1 MSISTKSRPASP
13 SSPEAGH
20 ETSEH
25 GEDGYEPRRPRA
37 PGGSV
42 EVELEPQ
49 HQRPLGWA
57 VFGLVVGAL
66 LIWQLGTVAV
76 WGGIVLV
83 VVGSFGAWEALQ
95 SYLRP
100 AGSIIVSE
108 HEVVLPR
115 GLHMTKP
122 VTAPPD
128 AVTAVYF
135 LRKSVPWNR
144 ASPILIVELGSRA
157 MAFPR
162 EWFASEADQ
171 RHVVHAL
178 LRSRE
183 AEAGAVARVGKT
195 EVGGPIDDGR
205 SSALAEMA
213 AGAALVVLGTV
224 ISIAAL
230 PNFAIATKTEFVVG
244 FAPIAIGAMLFWR
257 GVTRLG

>member
-1 MSISTKSRPASP
+1 M
-13 SSPEAGH
+13 
-20 ETSEH
+20 
-25 GEDGYEPRRPRA
+25 
-37 PGGSV
+37 
-42 EVELEPQ
+42 
-49 HQRPLGWA
+49 
-57 VFGLVVGAL
+57 FGLIVGAV
-66 LIWQLGTVAV
+66 LIWQFGAVAV

-83 VVGSFGAWEALQ
+83 VVGSFGAWEAAV

-122 VTAPPD
+122 VTAPPG

-144 ASPILIVELGSRA
+144 ASPILIVEIGGRA

-171 RHVVHAL
+171 KHIVHAL
-178 LRSRE
+178 VRFRE
-183 AEAGAVARVGKT
+183 ANASSVAPDGKVESDGPGLPPAGSRAEWAR
-195 EVGGPIDDGR
+195 GPIDDGR
-205 SSALAEMA
+205 GAAFAEMA
-213 AGAALVVLGTV
+213 AGAALVVLGVVITV
-224 ISIAAL
+224 AAL
-230 PNFAIATKTEFVVG
+230 PTFLTATKAQFVVA
-244 FAPIAIGAMLFWR
+244 FAPIAVGAMLFWR

>member
-1 MSISTKSRPASP
+1 
-13 SSPEAGH
+13 
-20 ETSEH
+20 
-25 GEDGYEPRRPRA
+25 
-37 PGGSV
+37 
-42 EVELEPQ
+42 
-49 HQRPLGWA
+49 
-57 VFGLVVGAL
+57 VFGLIVGAL

-83 VVGSFGAWEALQ
+83 VVGSFGAWEAVV

-122 VTAPPD
+122 VTAPPG

-178 LRSRE
+178 LRTRE
-183 AEAGAVARVGKT
+183 AEATPVASVGKI
-195 EVGGPIDDGR
+195 EPGPIDDGR
-205 SSALAEMA
+205 SSALGEMA
-213 AGAALVVLGTV
+213 AGAALVVLGAVITV
-224 ISIAAL
+224 AAL
-230 PNFAIATKTEFVVG
+230 PSFTVATKTQFVLA
-244 FAPIAIGAMLFWR
+244 FAPIAVGVILFWR